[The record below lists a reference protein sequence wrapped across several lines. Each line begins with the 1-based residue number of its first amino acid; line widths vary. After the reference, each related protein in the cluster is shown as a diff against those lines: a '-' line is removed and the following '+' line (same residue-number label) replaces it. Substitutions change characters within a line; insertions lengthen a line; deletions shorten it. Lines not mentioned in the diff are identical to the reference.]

1 MSQLFIV
8 AEIVQQISFE
18 YHLRNFNLKKTI
30 RDYFRD
36 GGCRFNIPLKRYI
49 INEW

>member
-18 YHLRNFNLKKTI
+18 YHLRNTNLKKN
-30 RDYFRD
+30 DQ
-36 GGCRFNIPLKRYI
+36 GLL
-49 INEW
+49 